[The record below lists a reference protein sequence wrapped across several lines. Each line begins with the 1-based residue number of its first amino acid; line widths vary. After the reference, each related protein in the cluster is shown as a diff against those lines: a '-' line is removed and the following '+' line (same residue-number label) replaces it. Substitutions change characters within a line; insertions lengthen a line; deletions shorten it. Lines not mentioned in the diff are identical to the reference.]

1 MGQKL
6 SCGQQSNEH
15 GLFIAVQ
22 NGEVEKVE
30 AMVDEHPNVIRLTT
44 VRGKFSALHV
54 AAINGQIEVLCMLLD
69 RGVNPDILNR
79 HKQTPLMLAAMHGNV
94 SCVERLIQLG
104 ANILMFDSLHGRTC
118 LHYAAYHGH
127 SDCLQSI
134 LASAH
139 SAPVAQSW
147 GFARFVNIRD
157 GSGAAPLH
165 LAARHGRPACVRI
178 LLSNEALV
186 CASSGGYGRP
196 GSTPLHLAA
205 REGSL
210 DCVRELLAWG
220 ADRLYR
226 DSSGRIPYIV
236 ALKNKHEACAA
247 LLNPSSPE
255 PLTWP
260 SPLKF
265 ITELDAEAKA
275 LLENAL
281 IEANKDR
288 EKLILEKTAVSQI
301 SLSHC
306 DSGLENDD
314 FEQIVDMSSIFP
326 SSQHTDIVNQESE
339 NEHADGMN
347 ELGAD
352 VESTKEAME
361 GVSYIKGKARTNV
374 LSFSVLLQFYV
385 RFVAGS
391 DLELCCICFE
401 QACTIEIQKCGHQ
414 MCAHCTLALCCHNK
428 PNPASNSEKVPL
440 CPFCRS
446 DITHLVVV
454 QNKIDTYEEV
464 SSPSRPRK
472 SRTSFSHA
480 EGDSS
485 SSSTSLKVL
494 SPLASFGK
502 LGCRHSGKISAECI
516 EAFAKP

>member
-6 SCGQQSNEH
+6 SCGQQTREH

-22 NGEVEKVE
+22 NGELKKVK
-30 AMVDEHPNVIRLTT
+30 AMVDENPNVLRLTT
-44 VRGKFSALHV
+44 VCGKMSALHV
-54 AAINGQIEVLCMLLD
+54 AAVNGQIEVLYMLLD
-69 RGVNPDILNR
+69 RGVKPDILNR
-79 HKQTPLMLAAMHGNV
+79 HKQTPLMLAAIHGHV
-94 SCVERLIQLG
+94 SCMERLIQRG

-127 SDCLQSI
+127 YDCVQSI

-147 GFARFVNIRD
+147 GFARFVNIKD
-157 GSGAAPLH
+157 GGGATPLH
-165 LAARHGRPACVRI
+165 LAARHGRPSCVRI

-236 ALKNKHEACAA
+236 ALKYKHEACAA

-288 EKLILEKTAVSQI
+288 EKLILEKMAISQI
-301 SLSHC
+301 SPLRC
-306 DSGLENDD
+306 DSGLESDD
-314 FEQIVDMSSIFP
+314 FE
-326 SSQHTDIVNQESE
+326 
-339 NEHADGMN
+339 
-347 ELGAD
+347 
-352 VESTKEAME
+352 
-361 GVSYIKGKARTNV
+361 
-374 LSFSVLLQFYV
+374 
-385 RFVAGS
+385 GS
-391 DLELCCICFE
+391 DFELCCICFE

-428 PNPASNSEKVPL
+428 PNPSSNSEKVPL

-446 DITHLVVV
+446 DITHLAVI
-454 QNKIDTYEEV
+454 QNKIDTCEEV
-464 SSPSRPRK
+464 LSPSRPRK
-472 SRTSFSHA
+472 SRTSFSLA
-480 EGDSS
+480 EGGGSS
-485 SSSTSLKVL
+485 SS
-494 SPLASFGK
+494 ASFGK
-502 LGCRHSGKISAECI
+502 LGGHHSGKISAKCI
-516 EAFAKP
+516 EVFAKP

>member
-30 AMVDEHPNVIRLTT
+30 AIVDENPNVIRLTT
-44 VRGKFSALHV
+44 VRAKFSALHV
-54 AAINGQIEVLCMLLD
+54 AAVNGQIEVLCMLLD

-139 SAPVAQSW
+139 SAPVTQSW

-157 GSGAAPLH
+157 GSGATPLH

-288 EKLILEKTAVSQI
+288 EKLILEKAAVSQI

-306 DSGLENDD
+306 DSGLE
-314 FEQIVDMSSIFP
+314 
-326 SSQHTDIVNQESE
+326 
-339 NEHADGMN
+339 
-347 ELGAD
+347 
-352 VESTKEAME
+352 
-361 GVSYIKGKARTNV
+361 SYD
-374 LSFSVLLQFYV
+374 YE
-385 RFVAGS
+385 GS

-414 MCAHCTLALCCHNK
+414 MCAHCILALCCHNK

-454 QNKIDTYEEV
+454 QSKIDTYEEV

-480 EGDSS
+480 EGGSS
-485 SSSTSLKVL
+485 SSSSSSLKVL
-494 SPLASFGK
+494 SPLTSFGK

>member
-6 SCGQQSNEH
+6 SCGQQSHEH
-15 GLFIAVQ
+15 ELFIAVQ
-22 NGEVEKVE
+22 NGELEKVE
-30 AMVDEHPNVIRLTT
+30 AMVNEDTNVLLHLRT
-44 VRGKFSALHV
+44 VSGKLSALHV
-54 AAINGQIEVLCMLLD
+54 AAANGQIEVLCMLLD

-79 HKQTPLMLAAMHGNV
+79 HKQTSLMLAAMHGNV
-94 SCVERLIQLG
+94 SCAERLIDRG
-104 ANILMFDSLHGRTC
+104 ANILTFDSLHGRTC

-157 GSGAAPLH
+157 GSGATPLH

-226 DSSGRIPYIV
+226 DSSGRIPYMV
-236 ALKNKHEACAA
+236 ALKYKHEACAA
-247 LLNPSSPE
+247 LLNPLSPE

-288 EKLILEKTAVSQI
+288 EKLLLEKTAVSHT
-301 SLSHC
+301 SPSHC
-306 DSGLENDD
+306 DSGLDSDD
-314 FEQIVDMSSIFP
+314 FE
-326 SSQHTDIVNQESE
+326 
-339 NEHADGMN
+339 
-347 ELGAD
+347 
-352 VESTKEAME
+352 
-361 GVSYIKGKARTNV
+361 
-374 LSFSVLLQFYV
+374 
-385 RFVAGS
+385 GS
-391 DLELCCICFE
+391 DFELCCICFE

-414 MCAHCTLALCCHNK
+414 MCAQCILALCCHNK
-428 PNPASNSEKVPL
+428 PNPASNSEKVPV

-446 DITHLVVV
+446 DITHLAVI
-454 QNKIDTYEEV
+454 QNKIDNYEEV
-464 SSPSRPRK
+464 LSPSRPRK
-472 SRTSFSHA
+472 SRTSFSLT
-480 EGDSS
+480 EGGGSS
-485 SSSTSLKVL
+485 SSSSSLRVL
-494 SPLASFGK
+494 SPLASFGN
-502 LGCRHSGKISAECI
+502 LGGRHSGKISAETI
-516 EAFAKP
+516 EVFAKP

>member
-6 SCGQQSNEH
+6 SCVQQPHEH

-22 NGEVEKVE
+22 NGELEKVE
-30 AMVDEHPNVIRLTT
+30 AMVDGDPNVLRLTT
-44 VRGKFSALHV
+44 VRGKLSALHV
-54 AAINGQIEVLCMLLD
+54 AAANGQIEVLCMLLD

-94 SCVERLIQLG
+94 SCVERLIQRG

-157 GSGAAPLH
+157 GSGATPLH

-186 CASSGGYGRP
+186 CVSSGGYGRP

-226 DSSGRIPYIV
+226 DSSGRIPYMV
-236 ALKNKHEACAA
+236 AMKYKHEACAA

-265 ITELDAEAKA
+265 IAELDAEAKA

-288 EKLILEKTAVSQI
+288 EKLILEKKAVSQI
-301 SLSHC
+301 SPLHC
-306 DSGLENDD
+306 DSGLESDD
-314 FEQIVDMSSIFP
+314 FE
-326 SSQHTDIVNQESE
+326 
-339 NEHADGMN
+339 
-347 ELGAD
+347 
-352 VESTKEAME
+352 
-361 GVSYIKGKARTNV
+361 
-374 LSFSVLLQFYV
+374 
-385 RFVAGS
+385 GS
-391 DLELCCICFE
+391 DFELCCICFE
-401 QACTIEIQKCGHQ
+401 HACTIEIHKCGHQ
-414 MCAHCTLALCCHNK
+414 MCAHCTLSLCCHNK
-428 PNPASNSEKVPL
+428 PNPASNSEKAPV

-446 DITHLVVV
+446 DITHLAVI

-464 SSPSRPRK
+464 LSPSRPRK
-472 SRTSFSHA
+472 SRTSFSLA
-480 EGDSS
+480 EGGGSS
-485 SSSTSLKVL
+485 SSSSSLRVL
-494 SPLASFGK
+494 SPLASLGK
-502 LGCRHSGKISAECI
+502 LGGRHSGKISAESI
-516 EAFAKP
+516 EVFAKP

>member
-30 AMVDEHPNVIRLTT
+30 AMVDENPNVIRLTT

-157 GSGAAPLH
+157 GSGATPLH

-260 SPLKF
+260 SSLKF

-306 DSGLENDD
+306 DSGLESDD
-314 FEQIVDMSSIFP
+314 FE
-326 SSQHTDIVNQESE
+326 
-339 NEHADGMN
+339 
-347 ELGAD
+347 
-352 VESTKEAME
+352 
-361 GVSYIKGKARTNV
+361 
-374 LSFSVLLQFYV
+374 
-385 RFVAGS
+385 GS

-485 SSSTSLKVL
+485 SSSSSTSLKVL